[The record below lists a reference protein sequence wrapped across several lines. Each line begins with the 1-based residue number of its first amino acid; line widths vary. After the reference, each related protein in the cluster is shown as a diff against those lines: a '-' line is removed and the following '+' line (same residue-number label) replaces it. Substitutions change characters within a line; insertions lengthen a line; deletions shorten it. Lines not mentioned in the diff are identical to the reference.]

1 MFGFLNKRPQ
11 AVKSPNEEAFRKGFA
26 LHIPEDAL
34 EYVMGLWREHP
45 FNFTVAGSRKT
56 CLGNYMYKNGRHF
69 ISVNGDSNP
78 YSFLITLIHEIA
90 HQRVRVSQKLFRR
103 APAPHGTEWKFHFK
117 TLMAPL
123 LNLHIFPEDIL
134 GVLIPHMQNPAAS
147 STKDPA
153 LVRVLSR
160 YSPEKFVKG
169 VYLAD
174 VADGKIFNFNGRQ
187 YKRIQNRR
195 TRILVECVNT
205 RKRYTI
211 PGIAM
216 VDTDLS

>member
-1 MFGFLNKRPQ
+1 MFGFLNKKPQ
-11 AVKSPNEEAFRKGFA
+11 PVKPPDEEAFRKGFIQ
-26 LHIPEDAL
+26 HIPENAV
-34 EYVMGLWREHP
+34 EYVMALWREHP
-45 FNFTVAGSRKT
+45 FSFTVAGSRKT

-90 HQRVRVSQKLFRR
+90 HQRVRVSQKIFQR
-103 APAPHGTEWKFHFK
+103 APAPHGQEWKFHFK

-123 LNLHIFPEDIL
+123 LNLRIFPDDIL
-134 GVLIPHMQNPAAS
+134 QVLLTHMQNPAAS

-153 LVRVLSR
+153 LVRTLSR
-160 YSPEKFVKG
+160 YSPEKIIRG
-169 VYLAD
+169 IYLSE

-187 YKRIQNRR
+187 FKRIQNRR
-195 TRILVECVNT
+195 TRILVECINT

-211 PGIAM
+211 PGIAL
-216 VDTDLS
+216 VEI